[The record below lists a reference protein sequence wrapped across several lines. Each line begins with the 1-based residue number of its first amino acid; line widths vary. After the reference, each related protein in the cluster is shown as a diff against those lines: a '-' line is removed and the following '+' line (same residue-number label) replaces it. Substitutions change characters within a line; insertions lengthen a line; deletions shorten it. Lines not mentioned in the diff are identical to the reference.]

1 MSPFRPQYPSHVHQP
16 PAPRPALLPDREDPG
31 AQSGLNTQA
40 GPETAGRALCPSG
53 ELLQGFV
60 LLSAEWAWQGRRL
73 EEASCLVTPRQG
85 SRWRAGVGITVTRQS
100 QKPALGLM
108 GLGSGILSA
117 LPPGA
122 PPSLPCLLG
131 VGSSLGL
138 PSAWRGA
145 GPTAVPLSPLSG
157 WVLPRGRSCSRAPLW
172 GRPVENCVCSGPLG
186 HQAKPGGEGPSWSPG
201 RAC

>member
-117 LPPGA
+117 LPRRSPILTVSLGCGIQPGA
-122 PPSLPCLLG
+122 SICL
-131 VGSSLGL
+131 
-138 PSAWRGA
+138 A
-145 GPTAVPLSPLSG
+145 
-157 WVLPRGRSCSRAPLW
+157 W
-172 GRPVENCVCSGPLG
+172 GRPHCRSPKSSEWMGSATRKELLPGSPLG
-186 HQAKPGGEGPSWSPG
+186 AT
-201 RAC
+201 C